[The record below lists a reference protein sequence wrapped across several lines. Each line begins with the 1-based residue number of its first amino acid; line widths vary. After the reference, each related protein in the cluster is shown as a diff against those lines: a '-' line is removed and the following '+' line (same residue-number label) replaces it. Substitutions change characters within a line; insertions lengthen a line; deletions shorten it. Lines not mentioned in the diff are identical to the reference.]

1 MLFNVSIN
9 YYNYKASDVFY
20 YRHEISVFGRENA
33 CILAKKFIDADN
45 VVSVD
50 VIDALTGEV
59 IESLNWK
66 KLGRIHKILPSF
78 YLFCL
83 LTFVI
88 THAIL

>member
-1 MLFNVSIN
+1 MLFIISVN
-9 YYNYKASDVFY
+9 YYNYKAGDMGH

-59 IESLNWK
+59 IESLN
-66 KLGRIHKILPSF
+66 
-78 YLFCL
+78 
-83 LTFVI
+83 
-88 THAIL
+88 

>member
-1 MLFNVSIN
+1 MLFNVSID

-20 YRHEISVFGRENA
+20 YRHEIPVFGRENA

-59 IESLNWK
+59 IESLN
-66 KLGRIHKILPSF
+66 
-78 YLFCL
+78 
-83 LTFVI
+83 
-88 THAIL
+88 